1 MFSVISEWMLYVAI
15 ILLMCEKIKLQIM
28 WSEPWLTWDWQM
40 YNHLMHLSVWVDH
53 IKGIYPWHPPPTK
66 VHVRLAHSNASAD
79 FHSWETKN
87 GKMIMCSNAY
97 LEQTSTKVIILV
109 FQFQNL
115 LLLPIPLPHCHH
127 HHHIKHLVFMKAFLY
142 LVHTL

>member
-1 MFSVISEWMLYVAI
+1 MV
-15 ILLMCEKIKLQIM
+15 
-28 WSEPWLTWDWQM
+28 
-40 YNHLMHLSVWVDH
+40 
-53 IKGIYPWHPPPTK
+53 
-66 VHVRLAHSNASAD
+66 
-79 FHSWETKN
+79 N

-115 LLLPIPLPHCHH
+115 LLLPIPLPHCRHH